1 MRIPFFSFSSFSP
14 FDDLLEHAE
23 KVKECA
29 WVFQQAIECHVSG
42 KCDRFEE
49 HRKEVDK
56 LESEADA
63 IKRRIRGHIPRG
75 AKLPVHKFQL
85 FLYLKEQDKVLDSVE
100 DSLNWLSYRI
110 EPGIPE
116 ELKKDFFGLVD
127 SVIEPLEELSRVVEE
142 AKKYFDNYS
151 DRQRNIVKGIIDN
164 LRNREYEADKI
175 EDALK
180 RRIFSINTDP
190 VTTYHMIKLVEFIG
204 SIADHAENSGDM
216 MRAMIARK
224 R

>member
-1 MRIPFFSFSSFSP
+1 M
-14 FDDLLEHAE
+14 
-23 KVKECA
+23 
-29 WVFQQAIECHVSG
+29 
-42 KCDRFEE
+42 
-49 HRKEVDK
+49 
-56 LESEADA
+56 
-63 IKRRIRGHIPRG
+63 
-75 AKLPVHKFQL
+75 
-85 FLYLKEQDKVLDSVE
+85 LDSVE

-116 ELKKDFFGLVD
+116 ELRKDFFVLVD

-164 LRNREYEADKI
+164 LRKMEYEADKI

-180 RRIFSINTDP
+180 QRIFSINTDP